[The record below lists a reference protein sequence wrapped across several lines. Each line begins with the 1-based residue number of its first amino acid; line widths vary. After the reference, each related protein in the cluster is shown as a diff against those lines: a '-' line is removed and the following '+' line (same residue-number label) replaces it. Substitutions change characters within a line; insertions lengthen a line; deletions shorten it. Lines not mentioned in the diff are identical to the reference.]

1 VNEVAAKS
9 TKAAPELRFEVITPE
24 NYPALYT
31 NNAQI
36 STSPFDLRID
46 FSDATQ
52 SGDVIKI
59 RRSVQVVVS
68 MAHARAFLDALQHS
82 VDSADK
88 RAVQGEARAERK

>member
-1 VNEVAAKS
+1 MAAKS
-9 TKAAPELRFEVITPE
+9 TKAAPELKLEVITPE

-36 STSPFDLRID
+36 SISPFDLRID

-59 RRSVQVVVS
+59 HRSVQVVMS
-68 MAHARAFLDALQHS
+68 MAHARAFLDALQRS

-88 RAVQGEARAERK
+88 RTAQGAASVERK